1 MASSQHSD
9 GRPDGQVLG
18 QSASD
23 LVAFHGATPSVQGTF
38 VASAGSKAASSAI
51 IVASLSGFV
60 FANSSAA
67 AQVLTILE
75 TVRTLLISK
84 GLMASS

>member
-1 MASSQHSD
+1 MPAGKQLSD
-9 GRPDGQVLG
+9 GNPSGTTLG
-18 QSASD
+18 QSSTD
-23 LVAFHGATPSVQGTF
+23 LISFHNATPVAQASF
-38 VASAGSKAASSAI
+38 VASAGSKSSSAI

-60 FANSSAA
+60 FANSSSA

-75 TVRTLLISK
+75 AMRTLLISK